1 MVNAII
7 MMLTSAGHLGDAALE
22 RSCNSRPRRSTIPN
36 MLSTD
41 TYFLKSKRLG
51 FRCWTEEDLPLAL
64 TLWGDPE
71 VGRFIGGPFS
81 ARKVEERLAEHI
93 AMMKTHNIQ
102 YWPVFLLA
110 GGEFVGC
117 GGLRPY
123 QPEKKIHELGFQ
135 LLPAYWGQ
143 GFAKEAGKALID
155 FAFVALG
162 AEGLYAGHHPNNAAS
177 QKVLLKL
184 GFRYTGEEFYPP
196 TGMVEPTYLLAPP
209 TR

>member
-1 MVNAII
+1 MPQA
-7 MMLTSAGHLGDAALE
+7 
-22 RSCNSRPRRSTIPN
+22 NS
-36 MLSTD
+36 
-41 TYFLKSKRLG
+41 YFLKSTRLG

-64 TLWGDPE
+64 ALWGDPE

-81 ARKVEERLAEHI
+81 PQKVKERLTEHI
-93 AMMKTHNIQ
+93 AMMKTHNTQ

-110 GGEFVGC
+110 GSEFVGC

-135 LLPAYWGQ
+135 LLPAYWGR
-143 GFAKEAGKALID
+143 GFAKEAGEALID
-155 FAFVALG
+155 FAFGTLG
-162 AEGLYAGHHPNNAAS
+162 AKGLYAGHHPENAAS
-177 QKVLLKL
+177 RKVLVKL

-196 TGMVEPTYLLAPP
+196 TGMVEPTYLLEPP